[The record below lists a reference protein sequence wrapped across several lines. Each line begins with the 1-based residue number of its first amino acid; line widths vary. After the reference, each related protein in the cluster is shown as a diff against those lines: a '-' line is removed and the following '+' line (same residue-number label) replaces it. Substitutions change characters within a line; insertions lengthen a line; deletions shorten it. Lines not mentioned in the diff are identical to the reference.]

1 MFVDFLLEG
10 FERNQAAD
18 AMVWKHSATT
28 YGTLLAKTRQ
38 WQTKIEELA
47 ISPGAVVI
55 VEAEYSPTA
64 IALLLALVS
73 RGIIV
78 VPISSAAR
86 AKRQEFIEIAQGEW
100 SITLSADDE
109 FHCTQLGRI
118 ANHPLYSRLRSSAHP
133 GLVVFSSGSTGK
145 SKGAVHD
152 FVPLLEKFRISR
164 KAFRTVPFLLFDH
177 LGGVNTVLYTLSN
190 GGCIVTV
197 SSRTP
202 DGVLAHVERHKV
214 ELLPTSP
221 TFINLII
228 ISEAYKRHDLSSLK
242 VVTYGT
248 EPMPESTL
256 KRFHALF
263 PDITL
268 QQTYGLSEI
277 GVLRSKS
284 KSSDSLW
291 VKVGGSEFQTRVV
304 DGILHIKGNSVML
317 GYLNAENPF
326 TDDGWLNTG
335 DRVLED
341 GEYIRILGRE
351 SEIINVGGEKVYPAE
366 VESVIQEMEN
376 VADVAVFKEANMFT
390 GNIPCARVTLKTPE
404 DAQAFTHRLKQYC
417 SQRLDRYKIP
427 VKVRITEQ
435 VQYSERFK
443 RMRGEQVPA
452 AH

>member
-1 MFVDFLLEG
+1 MFIDFLLEV
-10 FERNQAAD
+10 FERNQPSE
-18 AMVWKHSATT
+18 AMVWKHRSYT
-28 YGTLLAKTRQ
+28 YGMLLTKTRE
-38 WQTKIEELA
+38 WQAKIEELA
-47 ISPGAVVI
+47 IPAGAVVI

-73 RGIIV
+73 RGVIV

-86 AKRQEFIEIAQGEW
+86 AKRQEFISIAQGEW
-100 SITLSADDE
+100 SIVLSADDE
-109 FHCTQLGRI
+109 FTCTSLGRT
-118 ANHPLYSRLRSSAHP
+118 ASHPLYSKLRASGHP

-152 FVPLLEKFRISR
+152 FVPLLEKFKAPR
-164 KAFRTVPFLLFDH
+164 KSFRTVPFLLFDH

-202 DGVLAHVERHKV
+202 DGVLADVERHRV

-228 ISEAYKRHDLSSLK
+228 ISEAYKRHNLSSLQ

-263 PDITL
+263 PHITL

-284 KSSDSLW
+284 KASDSLW

-304 DGILHIKGNSVML
+304 DNILHIKGASVML
-317 GYLNAENPF
+317 GYLNAEDPF
-326 TDDGWLNTG
+326 TADGWLNTG
-335 DRVLED
+335 DRVLQEGD
-341 GEYIRILGRE
+341 YIRILGRE

-366 VESVIQEMEN
+366 VESVIQEMDN
-376 VADVAVFKEANMFT
+376 VVDVAVFKEPNLLT
-390 GNIPCARVTLKTPE
+390 GNIPCARVTLKNPE
-404 DAQAFTHRLKQYC
+404 DPQAFNRRLKQYC

-427 VKVRITEQ
+427 VKIRITEQ

-443 RMRGEQVPA
+443 RMRGEQVPVR
-452 AH
+452 